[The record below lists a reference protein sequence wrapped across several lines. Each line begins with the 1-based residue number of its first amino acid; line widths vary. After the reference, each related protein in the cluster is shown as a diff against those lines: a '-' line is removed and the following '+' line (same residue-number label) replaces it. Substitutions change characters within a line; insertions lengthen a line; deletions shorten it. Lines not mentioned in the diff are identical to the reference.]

1 MGKPTTPA
9 TGLSTAAP
17 TGPVVSTAPCCPDV
31 ATFEGSTGA
40 RSSYFGFDDKTN
52 LVPNVGV
59 DEYWIPP
66 TDAKTLPGNKEHR
79 DGARWV
85 SVGIGQE
92 AQVQINFGGTFTA
105 ACLANC
111 TFAVDP
117 ATVADVT
124 TAPPA
129 ASGAVFKIK
138 GKAAGEA
145 SVKVMCDGK
154 LRGYFYIWC
163 ETIATINID
172 VVGMTTNK
180 TRPSTH
186 STSSISTV
194 LNRIF
199 SQALIRFQ
207 VRDLGAVDLS
217 PGWML
222 GWHEWWNTSGSTLE
236 ISESILNRLHGEADQ
251 VLNRRRQTIANALNG
266 NGIAPT
272 GANANLP
279 RAGAYRLY
287 YYIPDPAN
295 ANAGGSVI
303 TIGQSPAFVFF
314 DNSGS
319 SENSAAH
326 EMGHSLGLEHPVH
339 NALRNQ
345 FTAHSL
351 ATLNVATASIPA
363 TNTEPAVAA
372 ALPGGNIMANDP
384 LNLMGYWRT
393 KSVREP
399 MRYRQWKACKRS

>member
-1 MGKPTTPA
+1 MGRPTTPA
-9 TGLSTAAP
+9 TGLSSTAP
-17 TGPVVSTAPCCPDV
+17 SGPVVTTAPCCPDV

-66 TDAKTLPGNKEHR
+66 TDAKTLPGNKETR

-85 SVGIGQE
+85 SVGVGRE

-105 ACLANC
+105 ACLGNC
-111 TFAVDP
+111 TFVVDP

-124 TAPPA
+124 SGSPA
-129 ASGAVFKIK
+129 ASGAIFKIK

-154 LRGYFYIWC
+154 LRGYFHVWC
-163 ETIATINID
+163 EAVATINID
-172 VVGMTTNK
+172 VVGMTTDN
-180 TRPSTH
+180 TRASNH
-186 STSSISTV
+186 SVSSVSTV
-194 LNRIF
+194 MNRIF
-199 SQALIRFQ
+199 SQALVRFQ
-207 VRDLGAVDLS
+207 VRDLGTVDIS
-217 PGWML
+217 PSWMV
-222 GWHEWWNTSGSTLE
+222 GWHEWWNTTGSTLE
-236 ISESILNRLHGEADQ
+236 ISASILNRLHGEADD
-251 VLNRRRQTIANALNG
+251 ALNDRRGNIARALSG
-266 NGIAPT
+266 NGTAPT
-272 GANANLP
+272 GPNANLP

-339 NALRNQ
+339 NATRDQ

-351 ATLNVATASIPA
+351 GTLNAATTAMPA

-372 ALPGGNIMANDP
+372 NLSGSNIMAADP